1 MADDVLNLE
10 GPSLLPLPP
19 GAVDNYRFNLP
30 RITLADTPDIV
41 NLTTLQTNND
51 IKQKENAQ
59 LKKTLE
65 SQLSVQD
72 RIANIISA
80 KKEDIKRTLIPF
92 VLTLLA
98 SFGTSAIQALVSKTP
113 ITPDQ
118 LKQLVNCPTAS
129 KISDIIRKR
138 NSLVKQ
144 INNIYKI
151 VNILTKTLGITNIII
166 TTLNIGIQLAKAIPY
181 PSIGIPNAGLP
192 PVTVGIQN
200 TASDALAKL
209 QDLLKAAGITVSIL
223 TLAVGSFGIF
233 LGKILELLSS
243 LDMMLEQ
250 CAEDQNMDLETIND
264 EINALANSTIET
276 TQSPEGNTY
285 KGFKLEIVI
294 NERNTSKYIQRYA
307 QALNRQGVPVLKTDP
322 SFASDPTIL
331 IDRLKFII
339 DSDPNITA
347 E

>member
-1 MADDVLNLE
+1 MAENNISPE
-10 GPSLLPLPP
+10 ELPIISQP
-19 GAVDNYRFNLP
+19 GAVDGYQFNIP
-30 RITLADTPDIV
+30 RVVIADTPDIV
-41 NLTTLQTNND
+41 NLATLQTNND
-51 IKQKENAQ
+51 IKQKENTQ

-92 VLTLLA
+92 VLKLLA
-98 SFGTSAIQALVSKTP
+98 SFGTSAIQALVSKNP

-118 LKQLVNCPTAS
+118 LKQLINCPSSNT
-129 KISDIIRKR
+129 INDIIKKR

-151 VNILTKTLGITNIII
+151 VNILTKTLGITNVII
-166 TTLNIGIQLAKAIPY
+166 TTLNIGIQLSKAIPY
-181 PSIGIPNAGLP
+181 PATGIPPLGLP
-192 PVTVGIQN
+192 PVTVGLQN
-200 TASDALAKL
+200 IASDALAKL
-209 QDLLKAAGITVSIL
+209 QDLLKAAGITINIL

-233 LGKILELLSS
+233 LGKIIELLSS
-243 LDMMLEQ
+243 LDMMLQ
-250 CAEDQNMDLETIND
+250 FCAEDQNMDFETIND

-276 TQSPEGNTY
+276 TQTPEGNMY
-285 KGFKLEIVI
+285 KGFKLEVVI
-294 NERNTSKYIQRYA
+294 NEKNTSEYIQRYA
-307 QALNRQGVPVLKTDP
+307 QALTKQGVPVLKTEP

-339 DSDPNITA
+339 DSNPNITA